1 MPTAITPRRR
11 SRNDVE
17 SDGEVSASP
26 DFIPSSQPEI
36 PSRKRARLTNGN
48 ASSSLSG
55 TPLTNGHHPQ
65 SSVLQRETLRAQETR
80 KQYQPG
86 SIVRV
91 ELKNFVTYTAVEFFP
106 GPSLNMVIGPNG
118 TGKSTLVC
126 AICLGLG
133 WGPQHLGR
141 AKEVS
146 EYVKHGCQEAMIEI
160 ELAKDGK
167 RFKSNI
173 VIRCTIK
180 RDGNKT
186 IFSVDGKQQSKK
198 AVIELCRSLSIQID
212 NLCQFLPQDKVVEF
226 AAMTPVEL
234 LRSTQRAVA
243 SQEMIDMHE
252 SLKELRRNQKDI
264 QAKNAADQEQLDNL
278 EGRQRLQE
286 ADVERMREREQ
297 IVTHVKML
305 EVARPFAAYRS
316 ARSAHNERKEIRKA
330 AQMELTRLTKE
341 IEPSLRAV
349 NAKEQYRAQIA
360 AVVTQRKTAIG
371 QVERHA
377 DAIDKKF
384 KDLED
389 KHNELVAAD
398 SAEKSGGK
406 KHRQEIIR
414 LEASIGQLKRQMEV
428 EPPELDI
435 QAYNRRIREKR
446 DAVDDSTN
454 KVGELKKHQEELR
467 RRGLDKNYRIQQAQ
481 TDLAQLDSQAGRQI
495 SKLKEVSREASRLW
509 AWVQQ
514 NQDLFEKP
522 VFGPPIVECSIKDP
536 KYVDLVE
543 SLFQESSMT
552 AFTVQT
558 KGDFKKL
565 SDQAHDRMQLS
576 AVNIRTQL
584 VGLDAF
590 RPPVSADQMTRF
602 GFEGWALDFMN
613 GPEPVLAM
621 LCGELHIHEAGIALR
636 DITSQ
641 QFELLQDSPI
651 QSWVASKSTYRISR
665 RREYGPS
672 ATSTLVKDIRRASIW
687 TDRPVNLTAKR
698 EMQENIQGW
707 SEEVE
712 SIQAEIDGDQKKILA
727 YRNAINTNSEESKA
741 ISAEKEAKQKALGE
755 FKALPTKLA
764 AHEAKLV
771 TAQTAISGI
780 KGRLREIMEQQET
793 IALERGQVA
802 LDYAD
807 AVEAIRAAHNS
818 LHESEIMLIEATSD
832 FEILRERNSSVEE
845 LLVDQRRQVD
855 SLAKETEALQKT
867 AKALLDKCSQ
877 LMTGVD
883 DEVRTFLLA
892 LPASQTT
899 EQLESEIESEK
910 ARLELMH
917 EGNGGVIKEYEQRQ
931 KKIDVLTT
939 RLEQIK
945 NALSEVEDKIKELR
959 DQWEPELDS
968 LVGKISNSFSLNME
982 QISCAGEVGV
992 HKDEDFDQW
1001 AIQIRVKFRE
1011 SEPLTT
1017 LDSHRQSGGERAVST
1032 IFYLMS
1038 LQTLTR
1044 SPFRVVD
1051 EINQGMDPRN
1061 ERLVHKRMVGIAC
1074 GMLEG
1079 VVQQTQ
1085 SSENGNT
1092 NDDDDEEP
1100 KQNEDAGQS
1109 RRSGGSQYFLITP
1122 KLLHNLTYERGM
1134 RVLCI
1139 ASGEYMPPDRSR
1151 MDFKGSVERMRGL
1164 KAGAPMAA
1172 VAAG

>member
-1 MPTAITPRRR
+1 
-11 SRNDVE
+11 
-17 SDGEVSASP
+17 
-26 DFIPSSQPEI
+26 
-36 PSRKRARLTNGN
+36 
-48 ASSSLSG
+48 
-55 TPLTNGHHPQ
+55 
-65 SSVLQRETLRAQETR
+65 
-80 KQYQPG
+80 
-86 SIVRV
+86 
-91 ELKNFVTYTAVEFFP
+91 
-106 GPSLNMVIGPNG
+106 MVIGPNG

-133 WGPQHLGR
+133 WGPQVSLQKGILLEEADKYKHLGR

-167 RFKSNI
+167 RFKKNI

-180 RDGNKT
+180 RDGNKS
-186 IFSVDGKQQSKK
+186 IFLIDGKQQSKR

-297 IVTHVKML
+297 IVNHVKML

-446 DAVDDSTN
+446 DAVEDSTN
-454 KVGELKKHQEELR
+454 KIGELKKHQEELR

-495 SKLKEVSREASRLW
+495 SKLREVSHEASRLW

-514 NQDLFEKP
+514 NQDRFEKP

-543 SLFQESSMT
+543 SLFQSSSMT

-558 KGDFKKL
+558 NGDFKKL
-565 SDQAHDRMQLS
+565 SDQAHDRMHLS
-576 AVNIRTQL
+576 AINIRTQL
-584 VGLDAF
+584 AGLDVF

-602 GFEGWALDFMN
+602 GFEGWALDYMN

-621 LCGELHIHEAGIALR
+621 LCVELHIHEAGMALR

-651 QSWVASKSTYRISR
+651 QSWVTSKSTYRISR
-665 RREYGPS
+665 RREYGPG

-707 SEEVE
+707 TEEVE

-727 YRNAINTNSEESKA
+727 YRNAINTNSEEGVWVS
-741 ISAEKEAKQKALGE
+741 
-755 FKALPTKLA
+755 
-764 AHEAKLV
+764 
-771 TAQTAISGI
+771 SG
-780 KGRLREIMEQQET
+780 
-793 IALERGQVA
+793 
-802 LDYAD
+802 
-807 AVEAIRAAHNS
+807 
-818 LHESEIMLIEATSD
+818 
-832 FEILRERNSSVEE
+832 
-845 LLVDQRRQVD
+845 
-855 SLAKETEALQKT
+855 
-867 AKALLDKCSQ
+867 
-877 LMTGVD
+877 
-883 DEVRTFLLA
+883 
-892 LPASQTT
+892 
-899 EQLESEIESEK
+899 
-910 ARLELMH
+910 LEL
-917 EGNGGVIKEYEQRQ
+917 
-931 KKIDVLTT
+931 T
-939 RLEQIK
+939 
-945 NALSEVEDKIKELR
+945 
-959 DQWEPELDS
+959 
-968 LVGKISNSFSLNME
+968 
-982 QISCAGEVGV
+982 
-992 HKDEDFDQW
+992 
-1001 AIQIRVKFRE
+1001 
-1011 SEPLTT
+1011 
-1017 LDSHRQSGGERAVST
+1017 
-1032 IFYLMS
+1032 
-1038 LQTLTR
+1038 
-1044 SPFRVVD
+1044 
-1051 EINQGMDPRN
+1051 
-1061 ERLVHKRMVGIAC
+1061 
-1074 GMLEG
+1074 
-1079 VVQQTQ
+1079 
-1085 SSENGNT
+1085 
-1092 NDDDDEEP
+1092 
-1100 KQNEDAGQS
+1100 
-1109 RRSGGSQYFLITP
+1109 
-1122 KLLHNLTYERGM
+1122 
-1134 RVLCI
+1134 
-1139 ASGEYMPPDRSR
+1139 
-1151 MDFKGSVERMRGL
+1151 
-1164 KAGAPMAA
+1164 
-1172 VAAG
+1172 

>member
-1 MPTAITPRRR
+1 MPITPRRR
-11 SRNDVE
+11 SRDDLE
-17 SDGEVSASP
+17 SDEEGSASP
-26 DFIPSSQPEI
+26 DLIPSSQPEL
-36 PSRKRARLTNGN
+36 PSSKRARLTNGN

-55 TPLTNGHHPQ
+55 TPLTNGLHPQ
-65 SSVLQRETLRAQETR
+65 SSVLQRETLRAQGSQ
-80 KQYQPG
+80 KKYQPG

-167 RFKSNI
+167 RFKNNV
-173 VIRCTIK
+173 VIRCNIK

-186 IFSVDGKQQSKK
+186 VFSVNGKPQGKK

-252 SLKELRRNQKDI
+252 NLKDLRRKQKDI
-264 QAKNAADQEQLDNL
+264 QAKNTADQEQLDNL
-278 EGRQRLQE
+278 ESRQRLQE
-286 ADVERMREREQ
+286 ADVERMREREL
-297 IVTHVKML
+297 VETHVKML
-305 EVARPFAAYRS
+305 EAARPFAAYRS
-316 ARSAHNERKEIRKA
+316 ARSVHGEAKEKRKA
-330 AQMELTRLTKE
+330 AQTELTRLGKE

-349 NAKEQYRAQIA
+349 NAKEQYKAQIA
-360 AVVTQRKTAIG
+360 AVVTERKNAISKA
-371 QVERHA
+371 ERHA

-384 KDLED
+384 KGLQD

-406 KHRQEIIR
+406 KHRQEIVR
-414 LEASIGQLKRQMEV
+414 LEGAINQLKRQMEV
-428 EPPELDI
+428 EPPELDV

-446 DAVDDSTN
+446 DAVDDSTT
-454 KVGELKKHQEELR
+454 KIGDLKRHQEELR
-467 RRGLDKNYRIQQAQ
+467 RRGVDKNHRIKQAED
-481 TDLAQLDSQAGRQI
+481 DLAQLDSQAGKQK
-495 SKLKEVSREASRLW
+495 SKLQSISRDAYRLW
-509 AWVQQ
+509 EWVQQ
-514 NQDLFEKP
+514 NQDQFDKP
-522 VFGPPIVECSIKDP
+522 VFGPPIVECTIKDP
-536 KYVDLVE
+536 RYVDHIE
-543 SLFQESSMT
+543 SLFHKGVMIQ
-552 AFTVQT
+552 FTVQT
-558 KGDFKKL
+558 RGDFKKL
-565 SDQAHDRMQLS
+565 SDQGSGRMRLS
-576 AVNIRTQL
+576 EVNIATIL
-584 VGLDAF
+584 PGLDPF
-590 RPPVSADQMTRF
+590 RPPVSAEQMKRF
-602 GFEGWALDFMN
+602 GFEGWALDYLN

-621 LCGELHIHEAGIALR
+621 LCAEVHVHEAGVALR
-636 DITSQ
+636 DTTPQ
-641 QFELLQDSPI
+641 QFELLQNSPI
-651 QSWVASKSTYRISR
+651 QSWVTSKSTYRITR
-665 RREYGPS
+665 RREFGPD
-672 ATSTLVKDIRRASIW
+672 AKSTLVRDIRRANVW
-687 TDRPVNLTAKR
+687 TDQPVDLTAKR
-698 EMQENIQGW
+698 ELQENIQGW
-707 SEEVE
+707 TEEVA
-712 SIQAEIDGDQKKILA
+712 SFQAESDADQKKILA
-727 YRNAINTNSEESKA
+727 YRNAINTNSEEGKA

-755 FKALPTKLA
+755 FKAVPTKLA
-764 AHEAKLV
+764 AQEAKLA
-771 TAQTAISGI
+771 TAQNALSGI
-780 KGRLREIMEQQET
+780 RGRLREIMGQQET
-793 IALERGQVA
+793 IALERGEVA

-807 AVEAIRAAHNS
+807 AVEAIRVAHNN
-818 LHESEIMLIEATSD
+818 LHEAETMLIEATSD
-832 FEILRERNSSVEE
+832 WEILRERNSSVQE
-845 LLVDQRRQVD
+845 LLEDQQRQVD
-855 SLAKETEALQKT
+855 ALVRETEASQRT
-867 AKALLDKCSQ
+867 AKTLLDKCTQ
-877 LMTGVD
+877 LLARVD
-883 DEVRTFLLA
+883 NELRSFLVA
-892 LPASQTT
+892 LPANQST
-899 EQLESEIESEK
+899 EQLEGEIESEK

-917 EGNGGVIKEYEQRQ
+917 EGNGGVIKEYEQRK
-931 KKIDVLTT
+931 KKIDVLTA
-939 RLEQIK
+939 RLEEIK
-945 NALSEVEDKIKELR
+945 NALSEFDDKIKELR

-968 LVGKISNSFSLNME
+968 LVGKISDSFSLNME

-1038 LQTLTR
+1038 LQSLTR

-1074 GMLEG
+1074 GMLDG
-1079 VVQQTQ
+1079 VAQH
-1085 SSENGNT
+1085 SLENGHGEEE
-1092 NDDDDEEP
+1092 DE
-1100 KQNEDAGQS
+1100 KDGVAGQG
-1109 RRSGGSQYFLITP
+1109 RGGSQYFLITP

-1139 ASGEYMPPDRSR
+1139 ASGEYMPEDRSR
-1151 MDFKGSVERMRGL
+1151 VDFKGCVDLMRGL
-1164 KAGAPMAA
+1164 KAGAMAA
-1172 VAAG
+1172 AAG